1 MMRFI
6 AALASVA
13 GWSPASPYPAP
24 NSRHRTPGRR
34 HYAPTPRLRAKT
46 THPINQAPCTRC
58 GAGPGEQC
66 DERTLG
72 RYPWHRARL
81 DAYLTTLPSLFEL
94 PPTEKALLQIIIAK
108 VDARTL
114 RWLPTHGASVKELAK
129 LLHRSPR
136 YTRHLLRQLE
146 NRGLLV
152 MFDRRPYRVGYQV
165 TPGIRGGRR

>member
-6 AALASVA
+6 AALASLA

-24 NSRHRTPGRR
+24 DSRHRAPGRR
-34 HYAPTPRLRAKT
+34 HYSPTPRLRAKT
-46 THPINQAPCTRC
+46 THPINQAPCSRC

-94 PPTEKALLQIIIAK
+94 PPTEKALLQIIVAK
-108 VDARTL
+108 ADARTL
-114 RWLPTHGASVKELAK
+114 RWQPKHGASVAELAD
-129 LLHRSPR
+129 LLQVSPR
-136 YTRHLLRQLE
+136 HARRLLRRLE
-146 NRGLLV
+146 DRGLVV
-152 MFDRRPYRVGYQV
+152 MFDRRPYHFEFQV
-165 TPGIRGGRR
+165 TPGIGGGRR